1 MQQIPGYKQDW
12 IRICYL
18 ECISIHGIPLFS
30 KSKGTKIRNNE
41 SNMQEDKMARE
52 NEHVAQHPLIRV

>member
-1 MQQIPGYKQDW
+1 M
-12 IRICYL
+12 
-18 ECISIHGIPLFS
+18 LFG
-30 KSKGTKIRNNE
+30 GTKIRNNE